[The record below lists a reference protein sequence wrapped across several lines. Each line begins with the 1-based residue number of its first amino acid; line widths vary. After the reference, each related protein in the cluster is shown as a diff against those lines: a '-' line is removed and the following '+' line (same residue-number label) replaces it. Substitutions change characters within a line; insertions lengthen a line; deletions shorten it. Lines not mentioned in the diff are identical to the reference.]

1 MLDTE
6 QAYFD
11 AHKGEL
17 RSKYLGKHIVIS
29 GNEVKG
35 IYDDP
40 REAYRK
46 TVKVMKPGTFM
57 LTPVYAT
64 DEEYV
69 QRFRSRVYV

>member
-46 TVKVMKPGTFM
+46 TAAVMQPGTFM
-57 LTPVYAT
+57 LTPVYAA

-69 QRFRSRVYV
+69 QRFRNRVYV